1 MRYKRS
7 TMSSRL
13 YSRAHSGAGLLLVL
27 LFFSGCASHPW
38 GDLVDEQQHTQLYG
52 VYKQLVENNRGCS
65 SAYDGELV
73 ATLDTPIQS
82 TSMDGYFQILYPN
95 YIKYVVNNPLGQP
108 LFGVAAK
115 GSWFQ
120 VLNIPDKT
128 YSLVSHRSYALRN
141 DIPKSF
147 LGGSWFDWITGR
159 PLAAKVKILE
169 IRSAEEAGGMWFLI
183 GTAEEE
189 PRLLERVLVDV
200 DQTLLL
206 ERVVID
212 REKNPLASITY
223 RDWDEATGCKLPMS
237 ISISGLSFGA
247 RADLAF
253 SEVKR
258 AALGPKDFSLPHPP
272 GFVKKVMP

>member
-1 MRYKRS
+1 MRYKRNS
-7 TMSSRL
+7 TILRL
-13 YSRAHSGAGLLLVL
+13 RNLARTGPGLLLL
-27 LFFSGCASHPW
+27 LLLFSGCASHPW
-38 GDLVDEQQHTQLYG
+38 GDLVDEEQNTRLFSVYTQI
-52 VYKQLVENNRGCS
+52 VENNRGCS

-73 ATLDTPIQS
+73 ATLDTPVQS
-82 TSMDGYFQILYPN
+82 TSMNGYFQILYPT
-95 YIKYVVNNPLGQP
+95 YIKFVVNNPLGQP
-108 LFGVAAK
+108 LFGVSAK

-141 DIPKSF
+141 DIPMSF
-147 LGGSWFDWITGR
+147 LGGNWFDWITGR

-169 IRSAEEAGGMWFLI
+169 IRSDQEMRGTWFMI
-183 GTAEEE
+183 GTTDDE
-189 PRLLERVLVDV
+189 PRLLEHILVDV
-200 DQTLLL
+200 EKKLLA

-212 REKNPLASITY
+212 QEGKPLANLLYS
-223 RDWDEATGCKLPMS
+223 DWDKATGCMLPMS

-258 AALGPKDFSLPHPP
+258 TKLGPKDFSLPYPR
-272 GFVKKVMP
+272 GFAKKIMP